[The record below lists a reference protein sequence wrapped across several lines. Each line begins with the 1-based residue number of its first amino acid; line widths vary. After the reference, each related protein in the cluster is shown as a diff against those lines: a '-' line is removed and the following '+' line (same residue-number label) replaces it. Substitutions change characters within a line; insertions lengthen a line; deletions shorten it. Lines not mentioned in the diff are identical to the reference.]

1 MTTVTFYY
9 RKTSQHLGKAR
20 LVCQLASTAYRN
32 GHKVY
37 VSVQNEDQCEM
48 LNQMLWTFSPNSYV
62 PHTSLTDDRDPDLE
76 KFPVVIGVSDPPD
89 KFNDVLI
96 SLHDEVPSFVNRFQR
111 VVEPVDA
118 HPEDEAKAKARFT
131 QYQSLFESEPKTHY
145 I

>member
-1 MTTVTFYY
+1 MTTVTFYH

-37 VSVQNEDQCEM
+37 VSVQNEAQCEM
-48 LNQMLWTFSPNSYV
+48 LNQMLWTFSPNSYI
-62 PHTSLTDDRDPDLE
+62 PHTSLT
-76 KFPVVIGVSDPPD
+76 DPPD

-96 SLHDEVPSFVNRFQR
+96 SLHDEVPSFVNQFQR
-111 VVEPVDA
+111 VVEPVDS
-118 HPEDEAKAKARFT
+118 HPQDEAKAKARFT
-131 QYQSLFESEPKTHY
+131 QYQTLFESEPKTHY